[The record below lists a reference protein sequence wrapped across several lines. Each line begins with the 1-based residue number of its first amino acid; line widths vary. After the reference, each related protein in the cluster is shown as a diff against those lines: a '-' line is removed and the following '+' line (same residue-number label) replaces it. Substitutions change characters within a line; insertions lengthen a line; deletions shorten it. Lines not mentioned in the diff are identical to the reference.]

1 MNNFVE
7 FFSCA
12 DRCKNIAYPLF
23 SKVYSLLHSNLVSN
37 FSQGTSADVFMVL
50 FGCFCK
56 ETRNLLVQV
65 GVIFFKFT
73 IVIELCRLAVL
84 YVALLPTFNNSS
96 GKSSSRLATKLFYNK
111 LSDLFVVNTA
121 DPTMVKKVLDCLQY
135 IQYQRRRKCFRT
147 KQNIDNFYF
156 GETIEETHFSYPFP
170 INLYFISCSAC
181 YML

>member
-1 MNNFVE
+1 
-7 FFSCA
+7 
-12 DRCKNIAYPLF
+12 
-23 SKVYSLLHSNLVSN
+23 
-37 FSQGTSADVFMVL
+37 MVL

-84 YVALLPTFNNSS
+84 YFASLPTFNNSS

-111 LSDLFVVNTA
+111 VSDLFVVNTA

-135 IQYQRRRKCFRT
+135 STSGVGNVSVRNKILTIFILGRQSRKPIFLTPFPLIYISFHVVPVTCC
-147 KQNIDNFYF
+147 K
-156 GETIEETHFSYPFP
+156 TIEWAGNSECVIKLWWLREDYNAPMQGFLSNCAGYLVGIF
-170 INLYFISCSAC
+170 
-181 YML
+181 